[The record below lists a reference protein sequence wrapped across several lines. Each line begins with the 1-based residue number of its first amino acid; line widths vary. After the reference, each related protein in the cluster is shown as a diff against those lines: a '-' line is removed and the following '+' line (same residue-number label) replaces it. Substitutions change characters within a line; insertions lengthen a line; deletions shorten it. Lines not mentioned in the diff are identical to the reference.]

1 MMKHILK
8 VDFEAEEGALLRL
21 LGVVQRRGFAVLSIT
36 MPESA
41 DLLNTAHLTLMPLQA
56 YYRIE
61 VLQRQIE
68 RLHEVRAVTLVTPK
82 PPRSVLGFLRGPI
95 VGRHRKASLPKE
107 SPQCSP
113 ENSSHAS

>member
-1 MMKHILK
+1 MKHILK

-21 LGVVQRRGFAVLSIT
+21 LGVVQRRGFAVTSVT

-41 DLLNTAHLTLMPLQA
+41 DLLNTVHLTLTPMLA
-56 YYRIE
+56 SNRIE

-68 RLHEVRAVTLVTPK
+68 RLHEVHTVTLVTPQ

-95 VGRHRKASLPKE
+95 VGLHRKALIPKE

-113 ENSSHAS
+113 ENSSRVS

>member
-21 LGVVQRRGFAVLSIT
+21 LGVVQRRGFAVISIT

-41 DLLNTAHLTLMPLQA
+41 DLLNTAHLTLMPLQV

-68 RLHEVRAVTLVTPK
+68 KLHEVRAVTLVTPK
-82 PPRSVLGFLRGPI
+82 PPRSVLGFLKGPI
-95 VGRHRKASLPKE
+95 GSLHRKTLIPKE

-113 ENSSHAS
+113 ENSSRVS